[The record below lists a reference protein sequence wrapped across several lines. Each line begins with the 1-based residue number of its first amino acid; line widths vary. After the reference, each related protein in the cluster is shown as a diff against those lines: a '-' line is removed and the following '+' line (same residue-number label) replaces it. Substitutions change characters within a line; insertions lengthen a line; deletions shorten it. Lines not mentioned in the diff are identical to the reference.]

1 MRDFYRMERN
11 QPITIAIASG
21 KGGTGKTTVAVSF
34 ALSLPAAS
42 TCLVDCDVE
51 APNAHLF
58 LEPVNEQVIPVK
70 KMIPKV
76 LFERC
81 TFCGKC
87 AEICQFHAITV
98 LNKPILQ
105 QQNVFVYPDLC
116 HSCGACLYVCPEHA
130 LEEVPQQIGLIRES
144 RTPSGM
150 HLLTGEMQVGTAMPT
165 QVIRTVIKRA
175 FSRQT
180 QHSVI
185 IFDAPPGNSCS
196 VVETVKRADFVVLV
210 TEPTPFGLHDLRLSV
225 QLLEQMHKPAGVI
238 INRDGIGDNAVEE
251 FLAEKGL
258 PLLLRIPFDQ
268 TIAEKLSNGIPLI
281 RQSAEYQQSF
291 IRLFQQI
298 QLMITNTEER
308 P

>member
-1 MRDFYRMERN
+1 MDNEN
-11 QPITIAIASG
+11 PLTIAIASG

-34 ALSLPAAS
+34 ALSLPAVS

-58 LEPVNEQVIPVK
+58 LEPVNEQVIPVR

-144 RTPSGM
+144 HTPSGM
-150 HLLTGEMQVGTAMPT
+150 HLLTGEMHVGTAMPT
-165 QVIRTVIKRA
+165 PVIRAVIKRA
-175 FSRQT
+175 LNSRTEQ
-180 QHSVI
+180 SVI

-196 VVETVKRADFVVLV
+196 VVETVKQADFVVLV
-210 TEPTPFGLHDLRLSV
+210 TEPTPFGLHDLKLSV
-225 QLLEQMHKPAGVI
+225 QLLDQMHKPAGVI
-238 INRDGIGDNAVEE
+238 INRDGIGDQAVEQ
-251 FLAEKGL
+251 FLIDNNL

-268 TIAEKLSNGIPLI
+268 TIAENLSNGIPLV
-281 RQSAEYQQSF
+281 RQSADYQQSF
-291 IRLFQQI
+291 IGLLKQI
-298 QLMITNTEER
+298 RSLITRTEGV

>member
-1 MRDFYRMERN
+1 MDNEN
-11 QPITIAIASG
+11 PLTIAIASG

-34 ALSLPAAS
+34 ALSLPARS

-51 APNAHLF
+51 APNVHLF
-58 LEPVNEQVIPVK
+58 LEPVNEQVIPVR

-116 HSCGACLYVCPEHA
+116 HSCGACLYVCPELA
-130 LEEVPQQIGLIRES
+130 IVEVPQQIGIIRES
-144 RTPSGM
+144 HTPSGM
-150 HLLTGEMQVGTAMPT
+150 RLLTGEMNVGTAMPT
-165 QVIRTVIKRA
+165 PVIRAVIKRA
-175 FSRQT
+175 LNSRTEQ
-180 QHSVI
+180 SVI

-196 VVETVKRADFVVLV
+196 VVETVKQADFVVLV
-210 TEPTPFGLHDLRLSV
+210 TEPTPFGLHDLKLSV
-225 QLLEQMHKPAGVI
+225 QLLDQMHKPVGVI
-238 INRDGIGDNAVEE
+238 INRDGIGDQAVEQ
-251 FLAEKGL
+251 FLIDNNL

-268 TIAEKLSNGIPLI
+268 AIAKQLSNGIPLI
-281 RQSAEYQQSF
+281 HQSADYQQSF
-291 IRLFQQI
+291 IGLLKQI
-298 QLMITNTEER
+298 RSLITRTEGVA
-308 P
+308 